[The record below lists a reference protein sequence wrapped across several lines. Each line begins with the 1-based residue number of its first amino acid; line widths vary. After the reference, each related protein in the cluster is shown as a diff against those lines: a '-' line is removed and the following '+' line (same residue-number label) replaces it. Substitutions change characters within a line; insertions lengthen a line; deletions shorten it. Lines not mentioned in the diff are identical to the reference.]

1 MSGRVVRAAGVAL
14 VSTVL
19 LVACSSGAADNR
31 PPTPTTDTA
40 LASSDPPPVGSI
52 DHPRPVACVSSEAHS
67 EESTTPTG
75 TKSAT
80 GTGSGSRTGPGS
92 PSRPPSRPATAAATG
107 APSRAP
113 SEGQDDV
120 AVGPVIWPGL
130 RLMADGDQNAFGS
143 RNSDG
148 WHYKVAIRLRAGTTV
163 TVTIGA
169 QERAQAAL
177 EYGQGFGYA
186 PAPAVTFQAC
196 PGSTT
201 GFPGGF
207 FVAGEGRACV
217 PVEVRV
223 GDGAPQ
229 RVVISFFNGQ
239 CPA

>member
-1 MSGRVVRAAGVAL
+1 M
-14 VSTVL
+14 
-19 LVACSSGAADNR
+19 
-31 PPTPTTDTA
+31 
-40 LASSDPPPVGSI
+40 
-52 DHPRPVACVSSEAHS
+52 ACVSSEAHS
-67 EESTTPTG
+67 EESVTPARN
-75 TKSAT
+75 AT
-80 GTGSGSRTGPGS
+80 GS
-92 PSRPPSRPATAAATG
+92 PSRPPSPPPTGSVAPTG
-107 APSRAP
+107 AASGAPGHAPTAGIPTSRA
-113 SEGQDDV
+113 SAGDADDV
-120 AVGPVIWPGL
+120 TVGPVVWPGL

-148 WHYKVAIRLRAGTTV
+148 WHYKVAVRLRAGTTV

-177 EYGQGFGYA
+177 EYGEGFGYA

-196 PGSTT
+196 PGSVT

-207 FVAGEGRACV
+207 FVSGVGRACV

-223 GDGAPQ
+223 GDAAPQ

>member
-14 VSTVL
+14 GSTVL
-19 LVACSSGAADNR
+19 LVACSSGGTDNR
-31 PPTPTTDTA
+31 PPAPTTDSA
-40 LASSDPPPVGSI
+40 LATSDPPPVGSI

-67 EESTTPTG
+67 EESPTAAG
-75 TKSAT
+75 TAT
-80 GTGSGSRTGPGS
+80 GS
-92 PSRPPSRPATAAATG
+92 PSRPPSRLPTGAAAPTRTTAG
-107 APSRAP
+107 APGSAPTRRAP
-113 SEGQDDV
+113 AAGEDDV
-120 AVGPVIWPGL
+120 TVGPVVWPGL

-196 PGSTT
+196 PGSVT

-207 FVAGEGRACV
+207 LVAGVGRACV

>member
-1 MSGRVVRAAGVAL
+1 MSGRVFRAAGVAL
-14 VSTVL
+14 VSTVF

-31 PPTPTTDTA
+31 PPATTTDSA

-67 EESTTPTG
+67 EESATPAG
-75 TKSAT
+75 TKSGT
-80 GTGSGSRTGPGS
+80 GTGTWTGS
-92 PSRPPSRPATAAATG
+92 PSRPPSRPATPAAGG

-113 SEGQDDV
+113 SDGQDDV
-120 AVGPVIWPGL
+120 AVGPVVWPGL

-207 FVAGEGRACV
+207 LVAGEGRACV
-217 PVEVRV
+217 PLEVRV